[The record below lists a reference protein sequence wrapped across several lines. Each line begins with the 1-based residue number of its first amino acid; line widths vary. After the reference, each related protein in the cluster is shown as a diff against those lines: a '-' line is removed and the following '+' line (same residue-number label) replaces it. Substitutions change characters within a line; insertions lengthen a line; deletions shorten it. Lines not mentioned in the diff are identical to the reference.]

1 MTATPPRSER
11 RRARSQAADERLR
24 SLWESATSAGDL
36 PATGVA
42 LVAVGGYGRR
52 QLSPQSDLDVVL
64 LASDGYDDPAL
75 VKGKPYLPVLKE
87 SILKAKVRP
96 VTPNYNAVTLAIQ
109 KHSYAALQGQKT
121 VDQAIKDMAAE
132 LDAASKRS

>member
-75 VKGKPYLPVLKE
+75 VSLAERLWYPLWDDNVALDH
-87 SILKAKVRP
+87 SVR
-96 VTPNYNAVTLAIQ
+96 T
-109 KHSYAALQGQKT
+109 
-121 VDQAIKDMAAE
+121 
-132 LDAASKRS
+132 